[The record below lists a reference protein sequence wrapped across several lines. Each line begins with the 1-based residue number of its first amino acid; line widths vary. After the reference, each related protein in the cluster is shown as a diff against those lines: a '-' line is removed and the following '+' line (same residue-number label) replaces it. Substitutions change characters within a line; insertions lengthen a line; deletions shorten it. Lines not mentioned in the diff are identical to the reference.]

1 MSSKEKMRAWRANLT
16 EEKKAEIRQKD
27 KEYKRKNFQVRDK
40 KLFKKYRE
48 QNPEKFKISDWKR
61 QGMKLREGEDW
72 IDIYINYYLTENCEN
87 CNRILTEDKKITST
101 RKCLDHDHQTGFIRD
116 VLCHACNYRRG

>member
-61 QGMKLREGEDW
+61 QGMKLREGED
-72 IDIYINYYLTENCEN
+72 
-87 CNRILTEDKKITST
+87 CNAYS
-101 RKCLDHDHQTGFIRD
+101 
-116 VLCHACNYRRG
+116 